1 MENFKLEIEDTK
13 EPVLSKPINQIKNIY
28 QEEKNKP
35 ETQSEN
41 KKSELKILNFDELI
55 EICDKKKEVRLKY
68 ELENNVNLV
77 SFNNQRIEISFNEKL
92 DKEFV
97 KNLSSKLFEWTNMRW
112 IISFSKESGKAS
124 KKQLAKEEKL
134 NVMNEAKKSNIYK
147 KVLKSFSDAEL
158 IDIEDKKN
166 D

>member
-1 MENFKLEIEDTK
+1 VK
-13 EPVLSKPINQIKNIY
+13 
-28 QEEKNKP
+28 
-35 ETQSEN
+35 
-41 KKSELKILNFDELI
+41 
-55 EICDKKKEVRLKY
+55 KKKEVRLKY

-124 KKQLAKEEKL
+124 KKQLEKEEKL
-134 NVMNEAKKSNIYK
+134 NAMNEAKKSNIYK
-147 KVLKSFSDAEL
+147 EVIKSFSDAEL